1 MANYCAVLLTDNGR
15 YPVHQVI
22 GKRLNKR
29 GIPSHQNNRPGTYV
43 DMKGELQ
50 EPNENILKKK
60 SEGVLDYAKLVHDL
74 KGPLN
79 SIKGLLFIALRDID
93 HVETQRYFNLLEH
106 YQQLLYYRIND
117 LLNNVQVSEKN
128 NTLDFLRESKIFE
141 NIRLPLR
148 DLISS
153 DNSSNSDH
161 SAVYAHSKK
170 VDSVNVL
177 NKMLD
182 RLQKNRSGYRQ
193 DDFGHFN
200 LAILARDI
208 KGSLHSIRVLLEIA
222 LSETENETARN
233 YFGLI
238 EKTRKQLFVR
248 VEETL
253 QRMHGNDII
262 TTRQIDF
269 VETIDKIQ
277 SSLEYMEGFADIR
290 FRIIVKNK
298 TPFFSDAYAISS
310 IIQNLLENA
319 IKYRKHDTS
328 IHTVCLSVHDSKDG
342 IILKVSDNGIGM
354 EEELT
359 SRIFAFGVREKDT
372 LEEGHGIGL
381 SLVKQLTEQLG
392 GTVSMN
398 SVIDRG
404 TSFTLTIPNSKKN
417 TDLHTDM

>member
-1 MANYCAVLLTDNGR
+1 MIADNER
-15 YPVHQVI
+15 YPVHQLI
-22 GKRLNKR
+22 GKRPNKR
-29 GIPSHQNNRPGTYV
+29 GTPSHQNNRPGTYV
-43 DMKGELQ
+43 VMKGELQ
-50 EPNENILKKK
+50 EPNENILEKK

-93 HVETQRYFNLLEH
+93 HVETQRYFNLIEH

-128 NTLDFLRESKIFE
+128 STLDFLRESKIFE
-141 NIRLPLR
+141 SIRLPLR

-153 DNSSNSDH
+153 DNSTNSDH
-161 SAVYAHSKK
+161 SAEYAHSKK

-182 RLQKNRSGYRQ
+182 TLQKNRSSYKQ
-193 DDFGHFN
+193 DDLGHFN

-222 LSETENETARN
+222 LSETENEAARN

-238 EKTRKQLFVR
+238 ERTRKQLFVR

-253 QRMHGNDII
+253 KRMHGNDIM
-262 TTRQIDF
+262 TVCRIDF
-269 VETIDKIQ
+269 EEAIDKIQ

-319 IKYRKHDTS
+319 IKYRKHDTTL
-328 IHTVCLSVHDSKDG
+328 HVVCVSVYDISDG
-342 IILKVSDNGIGM
+342 VVLKVSDNGIGM
-354 EEELT
+354 EEELA

-381 SLVKQLTEQLG
+381 SLVKQLILQVG
-392 GTVSMN
+392 GIISLD

-404 TSFTLTIPNSKKN
+404 TSFTIAIPNSKN
-417 TDLHTDM
+417 TTDLQTDM

>member
-1 MANYCAVLLTDNGR
+1 M
-15 YPVHQVI
+15 
-22 GKRLNKR
+22 KR
-29 GIPSHQNNRPGTYV
+29 V
-43 DMKGELQ
+43 LQ
-50 EPNENILKKK
+50 EPNESVLKKV
-60 SEGVLDYAKLVHDL
+60 SEGVLEYAKLVHDL

-79 SIKGLLFIALRDID
+79 SIKGLLYIALRDVD
-93 HVETQRYFNLLEH
+93 HVDTQRYFNLIEH
-106 YQQLLYYRIND
+106 YQQLLYYRINA
-117 LLNNVQVSEKN
+117 LLNNVQVSEKSS
-128 NTLDFLRESKIFE
+128 TLDFLKESKIFD
-141 NIRLPLR
+141 NIRLPLQE
-148 DLISS
+148 LISLES
-153 DNSSNSDH
+153 ANATNHLADH
-161 SAVYAHSKK
+161 PVSKK
-170 VDSVNVL
+170 VDSVNTL

-182 RLQKNRSGYRQ
+182 MLQKNRSSYKL
-193 DDFGHFN
+193 DSSGHFN

-208 KGSLHSIRVLLEIA
+208 KGSLHSVRVLLEIA

-262 TTRQIDF
+262 TTHQIDF
-269 VETIDKIQ
+269 AETINKVQ
-277 SSLEYMEGFADIR
+277 TYLEYMEGFADIR
-290 FRIIVKNK
+290 FRINVKNK
-298 TPFFSDAYAISS
+298 IPFFSDVYAISS

-328 IHTVCLSVHDSKDG
+328 IHAVCLSVYDNTEG

-354 EEELT
+354 KEELS
-359 SRIFAFGVREKDT
+359 SRIFKFGVRDKNT

-392 GTVSMN
+392 GTVSLD

-404 TSFTLTIPNSKKN
+404 TSFTLIIPNSKKPVKVQMN
-417 TDLHTDM
+417 V